1 MQLQGRQLWRDNS
14 LLVLVVGRLIFLGL
28 VELTK
33 ESGLNVEEEC
43 SNEEAAEVRKS
54 YISVE

>member
-1 MQLQGRQLWRDNS
+1 M
-14 LLVLVVGRLIFLGL
+14 LVLVVGRLIFLGL

-33 ESGLNVEEEC
+33 ELRLNVEEEC